1 MVLDVYVAGS
11 WILYLIPRVSDYMQY
26 SVFAV
31 GLVGMTSNATFI
43 GLQNYKE
50 LMHDELFW
58 NAFINSF
65 KYMVMIVPLELAVSL
80 FLAYLLN
87 DEK

>member
-1 MVLDVYVAGS
+1 M
-11 WILYLIPRVSDYMQY
+11 M
-26 SVFAV
+26 
-31 GLVGMTSNATFI
+31 NC
-43 GLQNYKE
+43 
-50 LMHDELFW
+50 FW

-87 DEK
+87 DEKNERTWIIPYNVFLFL